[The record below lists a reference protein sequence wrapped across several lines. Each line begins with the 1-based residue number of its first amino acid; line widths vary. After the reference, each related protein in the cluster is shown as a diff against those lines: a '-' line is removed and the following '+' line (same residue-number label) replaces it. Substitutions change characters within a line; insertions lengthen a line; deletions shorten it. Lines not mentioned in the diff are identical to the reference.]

1 VITPD
6 TAAAAAVQ
14 PAGKGPTAIGAGGR
28 IKAGLAK
35 LKTFRL
41 GSHMARNLGV
51 AVMGLEEIEVR
62 LGVRVAGLIGYN
74 FLKNYVVT
82 LDYPQGR
89 LLLEQRAVSRRS
101 AAKR

>member
-1 VITPD
+1 
-6 TAAAAAVQ
+6 
-14 PAGKGPTAIGAGGR
+14 
-28 IKAGLAK
+28 
-35 LKTFRL
+35 
-41 GSHMARNLGV
+41 
-51 AVMGLEEIEVR
+51 MGLEEIEMR
-62 LGVRVAGLIGYN
+62 IGVRVAGLIGYN